1 MLTLQK
7 WVWLVTP
14 NFMHGW
20 IRNVFFV
27 LRLAPNIWYDAMR
40 FYRYSGINKS
50 REFQSEQA
58 ARITMAY
65 HQIEKGLSYAAPRPG
80 FGVDV
85 VARLFSA
92 IEPYVKQHGL
102 IAPATTALGVLQAY
116 VAFNE
121 SVQIDMSAVKLRLAK
136 IEQSFTAICLKNE
149 NSTFAIEGGV
159 IAVSRQQLALERA
172 AGFVRFFNSRYSVRH
187 FTGGIVTDAEITAA
201 ISIALKTPSVCNRQ
215 SWKVHAYNNKAYM
228 QQLLNIQSGSRGFGE
243 QASTVLII
251 TSDLSS
257 FVDVSERYQAWID
270 GGMFS
275 MSVCLSLHAQG
286 LGTCCLN
293 WSKLPADDITMR
305 KVANIMVQEQIIM
318 LVAVGTLPEQFNVA
332 YSARKP
338 IDQDLRFHSSNTVT

>member
-20 IRNVFFV
+20 VRNVFFV

-50 REFQSEQA
+50 REFKSEQA

-65 HQIEKGLSYAAPRPG
+65 HQLEKGLSYAAPRPG

-85 VARLFSA
+85 VARLFLA
-92 IEPYVKQHGL
+92 IEPYIKQHGL
-102 IAPATTALGVLQAY
+102 VAPATTAIGVLQAY
-116 VAFNE
+116 IAFNE
-121 SVQIDMSAVKLRLAK
+121 SVKIDMSAVKVRLAK
-136 IEQSFTAICLKNE
+136 INRLQAV
-149 NSTFAIEGGV
+149 NSLESGHLNIASKGGV
-159 IAVSRQQLALERA
+159 LAVSRQQLADERE
-172 AGFVRFFNSRYSVRH
+172 AGFEHFFNSRYSVRH
-187 FTGGIVTDAEITAA
+187 FKGGIVTDAEITAA

-215 SWKVHAYNNKAYM
+215 SWKVHAYSNKAHM

-243 QASTVLII
+243 QASSVLMI
-251 TSDLSS
+251 TCDLSS

-275 MSVCLSLHAQG
+275 MSVCLALHAQG

-293 WSKLPADDITMR
+293 WSKLPADDIAMR
-305 KVANIMVQEQIIM
+305 KVTNIKLQEQIIM
-318 LVAVGTLPEQFNVA
+318 LIAVGTLPEQFNVA
-332 YSARKP
+332 YSARKS
-338 IDQDLRFHSSNTVT
+338 IDQALQFHS

>member
-1 MLTLQK
+1 MLILQK
-7 WVWLVTP
+7 WVWLLTP

-27 LRLAPNIWYDAMR
+27 LRLAPNIWYDAVR

-50 REFQSEQA
+50 RKFQSEQA

-65 HQIEKGLSYAAPRPG
+65 HQLEKGLSYASPRPG

-85 VARLFSA
+85 VVRLFSA
-92 IEPYVKQHGL
+92 IEPYIKQHGL

-121 SVQIDMSAVKLRLAK
+121 SEQIDMSTVKARMFN
-136 IEQSFTAICLKNE
+136 ISYSHE
-149 NSTFAIEGGV
+149 NIGDEGGV
-159 IAVSRQQLALERA
+159 ISVSCQQLADERA
-172 AGFVRFFNSRYSVRH
+172 AGFERFFNSRHSVRH
-187 FTGGIVTDAEITAA
+187 FTGGIVTDDEITAA

-215 SWKVHAYNNKAYM
+215 SWKVHAYNNKAHM

-305 KVANIMVQEQIIM
+305 KVANITVQEQIIM
-318 LVAVGTLPEQFNVA
+318 LIAVGTLPEQFNVA

-338 IDQDLRFHSSNTVT
+338 IDQVLQFHPLNLDT

>member
-14 NFMHGW
+14 NFMHCW

-50 REFQSEQA
+50 REFQNEQA

-65 HQIEKGLSYAAPRPG
+65 HQLEKGLSYAAPRPG
-80 FGVDV
+80 FGVEV
-85 VARLFSA
+85 VVRLFSA
-92 IEPYVKQHGL
+92 IEPYIKQHGL

-121 SVQIDMSAVKLRLAK
+121 SLQIDMSTVKVRLAN
-136 IEQSFTAICLKNE
+136 ISYSHADIGV
-149 NSTFAIEGGV
+149 EGG
-159 IAVSRQQLALERA
+159 IISVSRLQLAAERA
-172 AGFVRFFNSRYSVRH
+172 AGFERFFNSRHSVRH
-187 FTGGIVTDAEITAA
+187 FTGGIVTDAEIKAV

-215 SWKVHAYNNKAYM
+215 SWKVHAYSNKAHM

-243 QASTVLII
+243 QASSVLVI

-293 WSKLPADDITMR
+293 WSKLPADDFAMR
-305 KVANIMVQEQIIM
+305 KVANIELQEQIIM
-318 LVAVGTLPEQFNVA
+318 LIAVGTLPEQFNVA

-338 IDQDLRFHSSNTVT
+338 IDQALQFHP